1 MNSFEKIVSIPLS
14 GRSAKPRKTG
24 LTMVIDKGLGAVQA
38 ADLAE
43 IAQEWIDVVKL
54 GFGTSRLCPEE
65 VVTRKIA
72 AYREHAIQVMPGG
85 TLFEAVLAQGRLA
98 AFLEEA
104 DRLGFDAIEVSDG
117 TIHMDDDTRRRVIV
131 EAAEAGFTVFAEVG
145 SKFADA
151 DLSAEETVREIRRD
165 LDLGAFKVI
174 IEAREAGQGVGIFDA
189 SGGIVDDKLAAIV
202 AGADLANVLFEA
214 PQKAQQVALI
224 KKFGVDV
231 SLGNIPPTDI
241 HALEALR
248 AGLRA
253 DTLRGVY
260 D

>member
-1 MNSFEKIVSIPLS
+1 MNTFEKIVAIPLP
-14 GRSAKPRKTG
+14 GRSSKPRQTG
-24 LTMVIDKGLGAVQA
+24 LTMVIDKGLGGVQA
-38 ADLAE
+38 ADLSE
-43 IAQEWIDVVKL
+43 IAAEWIDVVKL

-65 VVTRKIA
+65 IVARKIS
-72 AYREHAIQVMPGG
+72 AYKEQAIQVMPGG
-85 TLFEAVLAQGRLA
+85 TLLEVALAQGRLSG
-98 AFLEEA
+98 FLEEA
-104 DRLGFDAIEVSDG
+104 GRIGFDSIEVSDG
-117 TIHMDDDTRRRVIV
+117 TIQMDDETRRRVIG
-131 EAAEAGFTVFAEVG
+131 EAAGAGFTVFAEVG

-151 DLSAEETVREIRRD
+151 DLSAEETVREIKRD
-165 LDLGAFKVI
+165 LELGAFKVI

-189 SGGIVDDKLAAIV
+189 SGGIVDDKLEAIV
-202 AGADLANVLFEA
+202 AGADLSNVLFEA
-214 PQKAQQVALI
+214 PQKAQQVVLI

-231 SLGNIPPTDI
+231 SLGNIQPTDV